1 MGYATLTPAE
11 ATDVYKQILIATD
24 GSELAGRAVDHGLK
38 LAKALGV
45 PVLIVT
51 VTEAWASID
60 LGLMAQYSDAASMA
74 AYREATIASA
84 TEVLDAAEAT
94 AKKAG
99 VTCRTLHVANHP
111 PAEGIVATAETEG
124 CDLIVMASHGRRGL
138 GRMLLG
144 SQTVEAL
151 TYSKV
156 PVLVV
161 R

>member
-1 MGYATLTPAE
+1 
-11 ATDVYKQILIATD
+11 VYKQILIATD

-38 LAKALGV
+38 LAKALGA
-45 PVLIVT
+45 PVLIVN

-60 LGLMAQYSDAASMA
+60 LGLMAQYGDAAAVS
-74 AYREATIASA
+74 AYQTATQASA
-84 TEVLDAAEAT
+84 KEILETAEAV

-99 VTCRTLHVANHP
+99 VTCRTLHVPNHP
-111 PAEGIVATAETEG
+111 PAEGIVATAEKEG

-138 GRMLLG
+138 GRLLLG